1 MHEVI
6 MIFRRS
12 GCLGVKYEDVFLI
25 SYMLTSTFSC
35 FVDNDC
41 KEKHE
46 TVELYLNNE
55 FLY

>member
-12 GCLGVKYEDVFLI
+12 GCLRVKYEDVFLI